1 MRYRVDITARALQE
15 IDEQLA
21 WLANRSAPGAA
32 RWHEKLCAAVESLE
46 DDPMRCPLAPEN
58 DWHLGNELRQLCIG
72 KRRGLYRILF
82 EIRGRVVY
90 ILRVRHGS
98 QDLLD
103 PEDI

>member
-15 IDEQLA
+15 IDVQLA
-21 WLANRSAPGAA
+21 WLANRSAAGAA
-32 RWHEKLCAAVESLE
+32 RWHEKLLAAVDSLE
-46 DDPMRCPLAPEN
+46 GEPTRCPLAPEN
-58 DWHLGNELRQLCIG
+58 DWHLGNELRQLRFG

-98 QDLLD
+98 QNLLD
-103 PEDI
+103 PDDI

>member
-21 WLANRSAPGAA
+21 WLADRSPSGAA
-32 RWHEKLCAAVESLE
+32 RWHEKLIAAVDSLE
-46 DDPMRCPLAPEN
+46 EDPMRCPFAPEN
-58 DWHLGNELRQLCIG
+58 DWHLGNELRQLRFG

-103 PEDI
+103 PGDI